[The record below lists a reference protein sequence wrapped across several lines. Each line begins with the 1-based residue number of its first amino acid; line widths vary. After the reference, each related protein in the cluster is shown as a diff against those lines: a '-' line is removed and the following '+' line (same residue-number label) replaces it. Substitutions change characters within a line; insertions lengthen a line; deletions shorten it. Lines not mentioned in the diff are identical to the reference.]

1 MGGYVNNSE
10 FWNIIS
16 NDDFTEENFQ
26 KYEASLDTLDR
37 IQIAVIDA
45 NPISNKNLKKLF
57 ERIYLKKKNL
67 NFRLYSGYSEA
78 VLDVSFLKNFVELES
93 LSIEVGSIVN
103 IEVLENFTNI
113 KELHLIFNEQENLDF
128 LLGVNPNLEKLTIA
142 TNSKKKINLDLTPI
156 SRFKNLKYLYLKEYN
171 KNIESTVSQLTKLE
185 TLALRSISKPTNLD
199 FIANLENLKDLIIQL
214 GSFDDVS
221 MVASLKNIRF
231 LQLWRLSKLKN
242 IDFVSEMSQLQ
253 YLFIETLNGI
263 TKFPS
268 IENLHKLRRIQ
279 ANVCK
284 NLTDF
289 SAIEKSHSLTDFVIQ
304 NATNNITDFIP
315 ILKNPNIID
324 LGLGYQKMATQ
335 KEVENLAQQYGKQ
348 PKTYM
353 YPQFEAPFKYES

>member
-1 MGGYVNNSE
+1 MGGYFNNTE
-10 FWNIIS
+10 FWDIIS
-16 NDDFTEENFQ
+16 NDDFSEENFQ
-26 KYEASLDTLDR
+26 KYEARLDALNR
-37 IQIAVIDA
+37 IQIAFTDE
-45 NPISNKNLKKLF
+45 NSISDENFKKLY

-78 VLDVSFLKNFVELES
+78 VLDISFLEYFTELES

-113 KELHLIFNEQENLDF
+113 KELHLIFNKQENLDF

-142 TNSKKKINLDLTPI
+142 TNSKKKTNLDLTPI
-156 SRFKNLKYLYLKEYN
+156 SRFKNLKYLYLKEYS
-171 KNIESTVSQLTKLE
+171 KNIESAVSQLTKLE

-199 FIANLENLKDLIIQL
+199 FIANLENLNDLIVQL

-242 IDFVSEMSQLQ
+242 IDFVSEMGQLQ

-263 TKFPS
+263 TKFPN

-289 SAIEKSHSLTDFVIQ
+289 SSIEKSHSLTDLVIQ
-304 NATNNITDFIP
+304 NASNNITDFIP
-315 ILKNPNIID
+315 ILKNQNIID
-324 LGLGYQKMATQ
+324 LGIGYQKVATQ
-335 KEVENLAQQYGKQ
+335 KQVEDLAKQYNKEI
-348 PKTYM
+348 KTYM
-353 YPQFEAPFKYES
+353 YPQFEKHFEYE